1 MEGLVWN
8 IDTVASVIDVAVA
21 PVFLLAGISGLLM
34 VLTNRLGRTID
45 RSRSLQAAEA
55 NVKSAQH
62 IQTIHREKA
71 NLMRRM
77 HLNHFAISMA
87 VLSAILVCLVVV
99 TLFLGS
105 LLQLNVS
112 VAIASLAT
120 QLAGAPLSEG
130 VLWNVCT
137 PIALWLVAGYFTIV
151 RFLSYLDL
159 RIRRE
164 GWELELSLR
173 AEADRLADGSIR

>member
-1 MEGLVWN
+1 MIEPLAWN

-62 IQTIHREKA
+62 KQAIHREKV

-77 HLNHFAISMA
+77 HLNHLAISMA

-112 VAIASLAT
+112 IAIASLFIICMVILS
-120 QLAGAPLSEG
+120 LAFCSFLLE
-130 VLWNVCT
+130 
-137 PIALWLVAGYFTIV
+137 ILVATRVV
-151 RFLSYLDL
+151 RATLIPVTSFRNPELDP
-159 RIRRE
+159 
-164 GWELELSLR
+164 GD
-173 AEADRLADGSIR
+173 AESEPN

>member
-45 RSRSLQAAEA
+45 RSRSLQTAED
-55 NVKSAQH
+55 NLKDTQH
-62 IQTIHREKA
+62 KQRIRREKA

-112 VAIASLAT
+112 IAIASLFIICM
-120 QLAGAPLSEG
+120 
-130 VLWNVCT
+130 V
-137 PIALWLVAGYFTIV
+137 I
-151 RFLSYLDL
+151 
-159 RIRRE
+159 
-164 GWELELSLR
+164 LSLAFCSFLLEIIVATR
-173 AEADRLADGSIR
+173 VVQATLTPATSFRSPELNPGDTENEPN

>member
-1 MEGLVWN
+1 MDSLEWN
-8 IDTVASVIDVAVA
+8 VATVANVIDIAVA

-62 IQTIHREKA
+62 MQTIHREKA

-112 VAIASLAT
+112 IAIASLFIVCMVI
-120 QLAGAPLSEG
+120 LSLSFCSFLLE
-130 VLWNVCT
+130 
-137 PIALWLVAGYFTIV
+137 ILVATRVV
-151 RFLSYLDL
+151 RATLTPVTGF
-159 RIRRE
+159 RNPK
-164 GWELELSLR
+164 LEPGD
-173 AEADRLADGSIR
+173 AENEPN

>member
-1 MEGLVWN
+1 MEGLEWN

-45 RSRSLQAAEA
+45 RSRSLQSTEA
-55 NVKSAQH
+55 QVRSPRHQKTLQ
-62 IQTIHREKA
+62 REMA
-71 NLMRRM
+71 NLLRRM

-112 VAIASLAT
+112 SAIAGLFIVCMIVLSLAF
-120 QLAGAPLSEG
+120 
-130 VLWNVCT
+130 
-137 PIALWLVAGYFTIV
+137 IAFLLEVLVATRV
-151 RFLSYLDL
+151 L
-159 RIRRE
+159 RE
-164 GWELELSLR
+164 SLMHVGSFR
-173 AEADRLADGSIR
+173 HQQEDSSTAE

>member
-45 RSRSLQAAEA
+45 RSRSLNAAED
-55 NVKSAQH
+55 NSENAQH
-62 IQTIHREKA
+62 NQSIRREKA
-71 NLMRRM
+71 NLLRRM

-112 VAIASLAT
+112 IAIASLFI
-120 QLAGAPLSEG
+120 
-130 VLWNVCT
+130 VCM
-137 PIALWLVAGYFTIV
+137 II
-151 RFLSYLDL
+151 
-159 RIRRE
+159 
-164 GWELELSLR
+164 LSLAFCSFLLEIIVATR
-173 AEADRLADGSIR
+173 VVQATLIPATSFRSVKRNPGDTDSEPN

>member
-1 MEGLVWN
+1 
-8 IDTVASVIDVAVA
+8 
-21 PVFLLAGISGLLM
+21 M

-55 NVKSAQH
+55 NPKSDQH
-62 IQTIHREKA
+62 RNTVRREKS

-77 HLNHFAISMA
+77 HLNHLAISMA

-112 VAIASLAT
+112 IVIASLFIICMIVLS
-120 QLAGAPLSEG
+120 LAFFSFLLE
-130 VLWNVCT
+130 V
-137 PIALWLVAGYFTIV
+137 LVATRVVQATLTAATSFRSPESDAGDTENE
-151 RFLSYLDL
+151 RN
-159 RIRRE
+159 
-164 GWELELSLR
+164 
-173 AEADRLADGSIR
+173 